1 MDNLNNNE
9 CCNECVF
16 RERFAFEEPCK
27 KCCNAY
33 DSKFMQK
40 RVNIQG
46 ITRYELYDCD
56 LDKALQEYFS
66 KMQEDA
72 SASGF
77 VNWLKEIVWEE
88 SNTSEVLKLKCGRW
102 ETYNGD
108 FQKALAELHFTE
120 CEKGTRCMEEW
131 GCQECFVNWIMEEVE
146 VEI

>member
-40 RVNIQG
+40 RINIQG

-77 VNWLKEIVWEE
+77 VNWLKEIVWVE
-88 SNTSEVLKLKCGRW
+88 SNTSEVPTLRYRRW
-102 ETYNGD
+102 ETYEGD
-108 FQKALAELHFTE
+108 FIKAYRDYESLCLYMHTVEGFAEWLMAE
-120 CEKGTRCMEEW
+120 IEE
-131 GCQECFVNWIMEEVE
+131 
-146 VEI
+146 EI